1 MRNWRIDGTHRAR
14 RCTGLGQ
21 GREARIVDRRRPGG
35 TVGFQEGAVMLEA
48 CRQLADLMGWNK
60 LERVE
65 FTDADQLADLIKTI
79 RQK

>member
-1 MRNWRIDGTHRAR
+1 
-14 RCTGLGQ
+14 
-21 GREARIVDRRRPGG
+21 VDRRRPGG